1 MCFDL
6 LFCVSFLFYEQH
18 NMHNAALPLQ
28 SRQRFHKSWLHFD
41 LANIEHILTKI
52 QSKITLKQPFKKKI
66 DIILYFFS
74 KSPLTFLPS
83 FRLVNIMIW
92 FTSSCQ
98 TMHQKSDTVFGVGP
112 IIHKKSQNKKGRCT
126 CGYLCYFKNQCMYV
140 ILTDLVLQ
148 YTASLYINPR
158 K

>member
-6 LFCVSFLFYEQH
+6 LFCVSFLFHEQH

-41 LANIEHILTKI
+41 LANIEHILTKM
-52 QSKITLKQPFKKKI
+52 QSKITFKQLVKKKL
-66 DIILYFFS
+66 DIILIFFS
-74 KSPLTFLPS
+74 KSLLTFLPS

-92 FTSSCQ
+92 FTSSSQ

-112 IIHKKSQNKKGRCT
+112 IIHKKSQNQKGRCT
-126 CGYLCYFKNQCMYV
+126 CYLCYFKNQCMYV

-148 YTASLYINPR
+148 YTVSLYLTP
-158 K
+158 KK

>member
-1 MCFDL
+1 MWFDL
-6 LFCVSFLFYEQH
+6 LVCVSFLFYEQH
-18 NMHNAALPLQ
+18 NMHNSAPPLQ
-28 SRQRFHKSWLHFD
+28 SRQRFHKSLLHFD

-52 QSKITLKQPFKKKI
+52 QSKITLKQPFKKKTRYNSI
-66 DIILYFFS
+66 FFS

-83 FRLVNIMIW
+83 LRLVNIMIW

-126 CGYLCYFKNQCMYV
+126 CSYLCYFKNQCMYV

-148 YTASLYINPR
+148 YTASLYLNPR